1 MTTYTSPFTGDIVQP
16 TDVSYYALAFS
27 TNQTL
32 AWPAFIAEG
41 VDVIPAAR
49 IMDCTPSTG
58 GLIVTLP
65 YGNQASVGTD
75 ILFRN
80 LGAVSF
86 TIRDSAGGQSVV
98 LAAGEARYFYLVD
111 NSTEAGVYRSFTY
124 GAGTSSADAA
134 SLVGNGLANI
144 GGLLETST
152 EVVQA
157 SSNITF
163 TESDRALAYVWTG
176 GLGTAD
182 LPVPATILT
191 GWYVMVRN
199 GGSGALTINAPFGR
213 TINGN
218 ATQILYPTDS
228 AIVTYDVTSQN
239 FFTIGLSRQTTV
251 SYTAATY
258 DVDSVV
264 GNTLSLVNFAPSIQT
279 YEAFSGTRTQN
290 LAVTLPAITQIY
302 VISNI
307 TGQSGYAITFAVS
320 GTSSPPVSFANGTTA
335 IILTNG
341 TETYVLSQSVTGVFY
356 ADNGSVGSPSYT
368 FNSDNGT
375 GLYLNTTHDL
385 RVAANGVDVMSF
397 NAINPLALQVST
409 AAQFNAALIAGGTF

>member
-16 TDVSYYALAFS
+16 TDVSYYALSFS
-27 TNQTL
+27 TDQTL

-41 VDVIPAAR
+41 ADVIAAAR
-49 IMDCTPSTG
+49 IMDCTPSTA
-58 GLIVTLP
+58 GLTITLP

-86 TIRDSAGGQSVV
+86 TVEDSAGGQAVV
-98 LAAGEARYFYLVD
+98 IDAGEARYFYLA
-111 NSTEAGVYRSFTY
+111 NNTTEAGVYRNFAY
-124 GAGTSSADAA
+124 GVGTSAADAA
-134 SLVGNGLANI
+134 SLVGNGLINL

-152 EVVQA
+152 EVVQT

-163 TESDRALAYVWTG
+163 VESDRALAYVWTG
-176 GLGTAD
+176 GLGTAT
-182 LPVPATILT
+182 LPSAASISA
-191 GWYVMVRN
+191 GWYVMLRN
-199 GGSGALTINAPFGR
+199 GGTGSLTINAPATK
-213 TINGN
+213 TINGSS
-218 ATQILYPTDS
+218 TQILYPTDS
-228 AIVTYDVTSQN
+228 AIITYDITSQN

-258 DVDSVV
+258 DVDSIV
-264 GNTLSLVNFAPSIQT
+264 GNTLDLTSFAPSIQT
-279 YEAFSGTRTQN
+279 YEAFSGTRTQT

-307 TGQSGYAITFAVS
+307 TGQSGYAITFEVS
-320 GTSSPPVSFANGTTA
+320 GSLSAPTSFSNGTTA

-341 TETYVLSQSVTGVFY
+341 TEIYILTQSVTGVFY
-356 ADNGSVGSPSYT
+356 ASDGSVGSPSYT

-375 GLYLNTTHDL
+375 GLYLNATHDM
-385 RVAANGVDVMSF
+385 RVASNGVDVMSF
-397 NAINPLALQVST
+397 NATNPSSLQVST
-409 AAQFNAALIAGGTF
+409 DAQFNAALIAGGTF

>member
-27 TNQTL
+27 TDQTL

-41 VDVIPAAR
+41 ANVVAAAR
-49 IMDCTPSTG
+49 IMDCTPSTS
-58 GLIVTLP
+58 GLTITLP

-86 TIRDSAGGQSVV
+86 TVEDSAGGQAVV
-98 LAAGEARYFYLVD
+98 IGAGEARYFYLVN
-111 NSTEAGVYRSFTY
+111 NSTEAGVYRNFAY
-124 GAGTSSADAA
+124 GTGTSSADAA
-134 SLVGNGLANI
+134 SLVGNGLINL

-152 EVVQA
+152 EIVQT

-163 TESDRALAYVWTG
+163 TESDRALGYVWTG
-176 GLGTAD
+176 GLGTAT
-182 LPVPATILT
+182 LPSAASIST
-191 GWYVMVRN
+191 GWYVMLRN
-199 GGSGALTINAPFGR
+199 GGTGSLTVSAPATK

-218 ATQILYPTDS
+218 STQILYPTDS
-228 AIVTYDVTSQN
+228 AIITYDVTSQN

-258 DVDSVV
+258 DVDSIV
-264 GNTLSLVNFAPSIQT
+264 GNTLDLTSFAPSIQT
-279 YEAFSGTRTQN
+279 YEAFSGTRTQT

-307 TGQSGYAITFAVS
+307 TGQSGYAITFEVS
-320 GTSSPPVSFANGTTA
+320 GSLSAPTSFSNGTTA

-341 TETYVLSQSVTGVFY
+341 TEIYILTQSVTGVFY
-356 ADNGSVGSPSYT
+356 ASNGSVSSPSYT

-375 GLYLNTTHDL
+375 GLYLNTTHDM
-385 RVAANGVDVMSF
+385 RIASNGVDVMSF
-397 NAINPLALQVST
+397 NAVNPAALQVST
-409 AAQFNAALIAGGTF
+409 DAQFNAALIAGGTF

>member
-41 VDVIPAAR
+41 ANVVPAAR
-49 IMDCTPSTG
+49 IMDCTPSTA

-98 LAAGEARYFYLVD
+98 LGAGEARYFYLVN
-111 NSTEAGVYRSFTY
+111 NSTQAGTYRNFAY
-124 GAGTSSADAA
+124 GVGTSSADAA

-152 EVVQA
+152 EVVQT
-157 SSNITF
+157 SSNIVF
-163 TESDRALAYVWTG
+163 AESDRALAYVWTG

-182 LPVPATILT
+182 LPASATILT
-191 GWYVMVRN
+191 GWYVMLRN
-199 GGSGALTINAPFGR
+199 NGTGAVTVNAPFGR
-213 TINGN
+213 TINGTS
-218 ATQILYPTDS
+218 TQILYPTDS
-228 AIVTYDVTSQN
+228 AIITYDVTSQN

-258 DVDSVV
+258 DVDSIV
-264 GNTLSLVNFAPSIQT
+264 GNTLSLVSFAPSIQT
-279 YEAFSGTRTQN
+279 YEAFSGTRTQT

-302 VISNI
+302 VISNV
-307 TGQSGYAITFAVS
+307 TGQSGYAITFEVS

-341 TETYVLSQSVTGVFY
+341 LETYILSQTVTGVFY
-356 ADNGSVGSPSYT
+356 ADDGSTLAPSYT
-368 FNSDNGT
+368 FNSDSGT

-385 RVAANGVDVMSF
+385 RVASNGVDVMSF
-397 NAINPLALQVST
+397 NAINPGSLQVST
-409 AAQFNAALIAGGTF
+409 TAQFNAALIAGGTF

>member
-27 TNQTL
+27 TDQTL

-41 VDVIPAAR
+41 ANVVAAAR
-49 IMDCTPSTG
+49 IMDCTPSTA
-58 GLIVTLP
+58 GLTITLP

-86 TIRDSAGGQSVV
+86 TVEDSAGGQAVV
-98 LAAGEARYFYLVD
+98 IGAGQARYFYLVD
-111 NSTEAGVYRSFTY
+111 NSTEAGVYRNFAY
-124 GAGTSSADAA
+124 GTGTSSADAA
-134 SLVGNGLANI
+134 SLVGNGLINL

-152 EVVQA
+152 EIVQT

-163 TESDRALAYVWTG
+163 TESDRALGYVWTG
-176 GLGTAD
+176 GLGTAT
-182 LPVPATILT
+182 LPSAASIST
-191 GWYVMVRN
+191 GWYVMLRN
-199 GGSGALTINAPFGR
+199 GGTGSLTVSAPATK

-218 ATQILYPTDS
+218 STQILYPTDS
-228 AIVTYDVTSQN
+228 AIITYDVTSQN

-258 DVDSVV
+258 DVDSIV
-264 GNTLSLVNFAPSIQT
+264 GNTLDLTSFAPSIQT
-279 YEAFSGTRTQN
+279 YEAFSGTRTQT

-307 TGQSGYAITFAVS
+307 TGQSGYAITFEVS
-320 GTSSPPVSFANGTTA
+320 GSLSAPTSFSNGTTA

-341 TETYVLSQSVTGVFY
+341 TEIYILTQSVTGVFY
-356 ADNGSVGSPSYT
+356 ASNGSVSSPSYT

-375 GLYLNTTHDL
+375 GLYLNTTHDM
-385 RVAANGVDVMSF
+385 RIASNGVDVMSF
-397 NAINPLALQVST
+397 NAVNPAALQVST
-409 AAQFNAALIAGGTF
+409 DAQFNAALIAGGTF

>member
-27 TNQTL
+27 TDQTL

-41 VDVIPAAR
+41 ANVVAAAR
-49 IMDCTPSTG
+49 IMDCTPSTA
-58 GLIVTLP
+58 GLTITLP

-86 TIRDSAGGQSVV
+86 TVEDSAGGQAVV
-98 LAAGEARYFYLVD
+98 IGAGEARYFYLAN
-111 NSTEAGVYRSFTY
+111 NSTEAGVYRNFAY
-124 GAGTSSADAA
+124 GTGTSSADAA
-134 SLVGNGLANI
+134 SLVGNGLINL

-152 EVVQA
+152 EIVQT

-163 TESDRALAYVWTG
+163 TESDRALGYVWTG
-176 GLGTAD
+176 GLGTAT
-182 LPVPATILT
+182 LPSAASIST
-191 GWYVMVRN
+191 GWYVMLRN
-199 GGSGALTINAPFGR
+199 GGTGSLTVSAPATK

-218 ATQILYPTDS
+218 STQILYPTDS
-228 AIVTYDVTSQN
+228 AIITYDVTSQN

-258 DVDSVV
+258 DVDSIV
-264 GNTLSLVNFAPSIQT
+264 GNTLDLTSFAPSIQT
-279 YEAFSGTRTQN
+279 YEAFSGTRTQT

-307 TGQSGYAITFAVS
+307 TGQSGYAITFEVS
-320 GTSSPPVSFANGTTA
+320 GSLSAPTSFSNGTTA

-341 TETYVLSQSVTGVFY
+341 TEIYILTQSVTGVFY
-356 ADNGSVGSPSYT
+356 ASNGSVSSPSYT

-375 GLYLNTTHDL
+375 GLYLNTTHDM
-385 RVAANGVDVMSF
+385 RIASNGVDVMSF
-397 NAINPLALQVST
+397 NAVNPAALQVST
-409 AAQFNAALIAGGTF
+409 DAQFNAALIAGGTF

>member
-27 TNQTL
+27 TDQTL

-41 VDVIPAAR
+41 ANVVAAAR
-49 IMDCTPSTG
+49 IMDCTPSTS
-58 GLIVTLP
+58 GLTITLP

-86 TIRDSAGGQSVV
+86 TVEDSAGGQAVV
-98 LAAGEARYFYLVD
+98 IGAGEARYFYLVN
-111 NSTEAGVYRSFTY
+111 NSTEAGVYRNFAY
-124 GAGTSSADAA
+124 GTGTSSADAA
-134 SLVGNGLANI
+134 SLVGNGLINL

-152 EVVQA
+152 EIVQT

-163 TESDRALAYVWTG
+163 TESDRALGYVWTG
-176 GLGTAD
+176 GLGTAT
-182 LPVPATILT
+182 LPSAASIST
-191 GWYVMVRN
+191 GWYVMLRN
-199 GGSGALTINAPFGR
+199 GGTGSLTVSAPATK

-218 ATQILYPTDS
+218 STQILYPTDS
-228 AIVTYDVTSQN
+228 AIITYDVTSQN

-258 DVDSVV
+258 DVDSIV
-264 GNTLSLVNFAPSIQT
+264 GNTLDLTSFAPSIQT
-279 YEAFSGTRTQN
+279 YEAFSGTRTQT

-307 TGQSGYAITFAVS
+307 TGQSGYAITFEVS
-320 GTSSPPVSFANGTTA
+320 GSLSAPTSFSNGTTA

-341 TETYVLSQSVTGVFY
+341 TEIYILTQSVTGVFY
-356 ADNGSVGSPSYT
+356 ASNGSVSSPSYT

-375 GLYLNTTHDL
+375 GLYLNTTHEM
-385 RVAANGVDVMSF
+385 RIASNGVDVMSF
-397 NAINPLALQVST
+397 NAVNPVALQIST
-409 AAQFNAALIAGGTF
+409 DAQFNAALIAGGTF